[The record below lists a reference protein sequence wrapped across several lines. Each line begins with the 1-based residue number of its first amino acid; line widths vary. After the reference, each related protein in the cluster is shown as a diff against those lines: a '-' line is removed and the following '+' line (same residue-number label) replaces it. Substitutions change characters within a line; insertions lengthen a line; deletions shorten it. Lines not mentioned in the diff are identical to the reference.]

1 MPNFVKRAALIVLL
15 FVAVAIL
22 IFSDYGNSDRVV
34 RYDCRDA
41 HWHPDVPVQVKKDC
55 QKLMYEEWQKQQ
67 EIERRK
73 KMI

>member
-1 MPNFVKRAALIVLL
+1 MPDFIKRAALIILL
-15 FVAVAIL
+15 FVAVAVL

>member
-1 MPNFVKRAALIVLL
+1 MPDFVKRAALIVLL
-15 FVAVAIL
+15 FVAVAVL

>member
-1 MPNFVKRAALIVLL
+1 MPDFVKRAALIVLL
-15 FVAVAIL
+15 FVAVAVL

-55 QKLMYEEWQKQQ
+55 QKLMYEDWQKQQ

>member
-1 MPNFVKRAALIVLL
+1 MPDFVKRAALIILL
-15 FVAVAIL
+15 FVAVAVL
-22 IFSDYGNSDRVV
+22 IFSDYSNSDRVV

>member
-1 MPNFVKRAALIVLL
+1 MPDFVKRAALIILL
-15 FVAVAIL
+15 FVAVAVL
-22 IFSDYGNSDRVV
+22 IFSDYGNSDRGV

>member
-1 MPNFVKRAALIVLL
+1 MPDFVKRAALIILL
-15 FVAVAIL
+15 FVAVAVL

-55 QKLMYEEWQKQQ
+55 QKLMYEDWQKQQ

>member
-1 MPNFVKRAALIVLL
+1 MPDFVKRAALIILL
-15 FVAVAIL
+15 FVAVAVL